1 MVAHNPIP
9 NFQTATDSTPPSI
22 PQAITPQFRE
32 IDYGNNVAQRTLC
45 VLVLDLSG
53 SMAIRSGNGDK
64 RRIDMLNEGIEAFYH
79 DLMKDETARNRVRLA
94 IVIVGGVNDTAELM
108 MDWTDAIDFFPIKF
122 RENGM
127 TPLGQG
133 MLLSLIHISEPTR
146 PY

>member
-1 MVAHNPIP
+1 MY
-9 NFQTATDSTPPSI
+9 PP
-22 PQAITPQFRE
+22 QTPQLRE

-53 SMAIRSGNGDK
+53 SMVIQAGGGSNANGK
-64 RRIDMLNEGIEAFYH
+64 RRIDMLNEGIEAFYN

-108 MDWTDAIDFFPIKF
+108 MNWTDAIDFFPIKF

-133 MLLSLIHISEPTR
+133 MLLALNLIEQERINLSLIHI
-146 PY
+146 